1 MKLQSKQLTFIRYT
15 DSHFQEY
22 KLQAMNEEVMKYI
35 NGKPC
40 TEEEAKEKWQ
50 KIMTANSMDDIFGYF
65 SVRRN
70 EDNDVIGLAKLL
82 YYGSEKGLTKGKET
96 GTVEVGYSLMP
107 EFWGKGYAT
116 EITEFFT
123 EFAKSY
129 DGIKEVIAI
138 INPDN
143 GASRRVLEK
152 CGYTLYS
159 TELFNGTSPSE
170 WYKTELK

>member
-1 MKLQSKQLTFIRYT
+1 
-15 DSHFQEY
+15 
-22 KLQAMNEEVMKYI
+22 MNEDVMKYI

-50 KIMTANSMDDIFGYF
+50 KVMTANSFDDILGYF

-70 EDNDVIGLAKLL
+70 EDNKVLGLAKLV
-82 YYGSEKGLTKGKET
+82 YFGSEKGLSKGRDEGKA
-96 GTVEVGYSLMP
+96 EVGYALFS

-129 DGIKEVIAI
+129 DEIKEVIAI
-138 INPDN
+138 INPEN
-143 GASRRVLEK
+143 GASRKVLDK
-152 CGYTLYS
+152 CGYILYS
-159 TELFNGTSPSE
+159 TELFNGTSPAE
-170 WYKTELK
+170 WYKINFE